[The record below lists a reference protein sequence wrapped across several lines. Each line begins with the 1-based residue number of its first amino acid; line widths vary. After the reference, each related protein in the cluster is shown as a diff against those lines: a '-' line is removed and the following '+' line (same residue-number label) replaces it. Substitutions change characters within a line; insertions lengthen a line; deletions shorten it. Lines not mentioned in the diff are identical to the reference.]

1 MSLNN
6 TTNQTIAL
14 AGISQTCLL
23 VQQLATQGKAD
34 DSAIETSIASTLRID
49 SDSVLDIYGGL
60 PAIKPGLEQL
70 QLQMT
75 GRQIADPEQGRYAA
89 QLVFLEMQLSN
100 RPEMLVTIKRGIEK
114 AEALDDS
121 RIKFTFKI

>member
-14 AGISQTCLL
+14 AGISQACLL

-70 QLQMT
+70 Q
-75 GRQIADPEQGRYAA
+75 
-89 QLVFLEMQLSN
+89 
-100 RPEMLVTIKRGIEK
+100 
-114 AEALDDS
+114 
-121 RIKFTFKI
+121 